1 MFYLSFSTSSEEFLN
16 FIFQIITPGSVK
28 HEPTTLMSLGSLL
41 EMQELSFHPRPGDPD
56 CISTS
61 YDHSRAY
68 ETLRST
74 GPLIHFSFLFT
85 LFNNTSIN
93 VVICHSFNFQ
103 QELLFSYCFLG
114 TPTIF
119 AQISLSMPSLQI
131 TFLKVLFCFFHD
143 PFSF

>member
-1 MFYLSFSTSSEEFLN
+1 MFYLSFSTSSEGFLD

-41 EMQELSFHPRPGDPD
+41 EMQDLSFHPRPGDPD

-61 YDHSRAY
+61 YDHSHAY
-68 ETLRST
+68 ETLRSN

-103 QELLFSYCFLG
+103 QELLILLLLSWHPSNFCTDFSLNAKFTNHVFKSSLLFL
-114 TPTIF
+114 
-119 AQISLSMPSLQI
+119 S
-131 TFLKVLFCFFHD
+131 
-143 PFSF
+143 